1 FQIGTT
7 KFSTHE
13 PHPKN
18 VMDKGAVAGLKEWF
32 VNCVGVDYE

>member
-1 FQIGTT
+1 
-7 KFSTHE
+7 
-13 PHPKN
+13 N

>member
-1 FQIGTT
+1 
-7 KFSTHE
+7 
-13 PHPKN
+13 KN

>member
-1 FQIGTT
+1 
-7 KFSTHE
+7 
-13 PHPKN
+13 